1 MRNAEVLL
9 GLTHPRRSLFFC
21 GPSRYSFSPFQHLRS
36 PALGLRMMASST
48 SSPEWT
54 SAQVRDTFLDY
65 FKKNGHTFGMLQSA
79 RPPVQRTGH
88 TDACPVPSS
97 PVAPL
102 SDPTLLFT
110 NAGMNQFKSIFLGT
124 VDPHSDFANLKSA
137 VNSQKVPRAHPP
149 WE

>member
-1 MRNAEVLL
+1 MLL
-9 GLTHPRRSLFFC
+9 ALTHPRPSLFFC
-21 GPSRYSFSPFQHLRS
+21 GPSRYSFLPLQQPHS
-36 PALGLRMMASST
+36 PALALRRMTSST

-54 SAQVRDTFLDY
+54 STQVRDTFLDY
-65 FKKNGHTFGMLQSA
+65 FKKNGHTFGMSQRSRRPLQL
-79 RPPVQRTGH
+79 TGLQ
-88 TDACPVPSS
+88 TDACTVPSS

-124 VDPHSDFANLKSA
+124 VDPQSDFANLKSA
-137 VNSQKVPRAHPP
+137 VNSQKVPQVHPH